1 MRFIIHG
8 AGAVG
13 SLVGGMLAG
22 SGAEVVLIAREAHAA
37 AVNRNGLLIKSQSG
51 DRIVKGLC
59 AVLSPVEITPRP
71 DDIVFLAVKTQQTPA
86 SVQLLREIFSD
97 DTPIFCVQN
106 GVRNEEMA
114 AGRFLY
120 VYGVMAGLCVNF
132 LYPGAIAHTMSDRI
146 GIGNYPLGCDDLA
159 YEVAQRLAEAGF
171 QVSTHESVMSVK
183 WSKLLLNLNNATYAI
198 IDSHL
203 QLGYVTPSISSFMA
217 DVIEE
222 GLHVLDRSGISLH
235 NSNNPYDIKRRIAE
249 LRGVVEDHEKID
261 QAKRLPEE
269 LRAYPST
276 WMDLKQRRGD
286 TEAGFLNGEIILLGE
301 KYAIPTPYNST
312 LLQIVETMAAEEA
325 EPGRYTIEE
334 LADQVEQLKLRLY
347 HS

>member
-22 SGAEVVLIAREAHAA
+22 SGEEVVLIAREAHAA
-37 AVNRNGLLIKSQSG
+37 AVNQNGLLIKSQNG
-51 DRIVKGLC
+51 DRIVKDLC
-59 AVLSPVEITPRP
+59 AVLSPSEITPQP
-71 DDIVFLAVKTQQTPA
+71 DDIILLTVKTQQTTA
-86 SVQLLREIFSD
+86 SVQLLRETFSD
-97 DTPIFCVQN
+97 YTPIFCVQN
-106 GVRNEEMA
+106 GVRNEEIA
-114 AGRFLY
+114 AGRFLR

-132 LYPGAIAHTMSDRI
+132 LYPGAIAHTMSARI
-146 GIGNYPLGCDDLA
+146 GIGNYPLGRDDLA
-159 YEVAQRLAEAGF
+159 FHVAERLAGAGF
-171 QVSTHESVMSVK
+171 QASTHESIMSVK

-203 QLGYVTPSISSFMA
+203 QLGYVTPSISNFTA
-217 DVIEE
+217 DVMEE
-222 GLHVLDRSGISLH
+222 GLHVLDRSGISLY

-249 LRGVVEDHEKID
+249 LHGIVEDPEKID

-276 WMDLKQRRGD
+276 WVDLKQKRGD
-286 TEAGFLNGEIILLGE
+286 TEVGFLNGEIILLGE
-301 KYAIPTPYNST
+301 KHAIPTPYNTT
-312 LLQIVETMAAEEA
+312 LLQIVEAMAEEKA

>member
-13 SLVGGMLAG
+13 SLVGGMLAR

-37 AVNRNGLLIKSQSG
+37 AVNRNGLLIKSQNG
-51 DRIVKGLC
+51 DWIAKGLY
-59 AVLSPVEITPRP
+59 AVLSPSEITPRP

-86 SVQLLREIFSD
+86 SIQLLREIFSD

-106 GVRNEEMA
+106 GVRNEEIA

-132 LYPGAIAHTMSDRI
+132 LYPGAIAHTMSERI

-159 YEVAQRLAEAGF
+159 YEVAQRLADAGF

-183 WSKLLLNLNNATYAI
+183 WSKLLLNLNNATYGI
-198 IDSHL
+198 IDSYL

-217 DVIEE
+217 DVMEE

-235 NSNNPYDIKRRIAE
+235 NANNPYDIKRRIAE
-249 LRGVVEDHEKID
+249 LRAVVEDREKID
-261 QAKRLPEE
+261 QAKHLPEE

-276 WMDLKQRRGD
+276 WMDLKQKRGD

-312 LLQIVETMAAEEA
+312 LLQIVEAMAAEKA